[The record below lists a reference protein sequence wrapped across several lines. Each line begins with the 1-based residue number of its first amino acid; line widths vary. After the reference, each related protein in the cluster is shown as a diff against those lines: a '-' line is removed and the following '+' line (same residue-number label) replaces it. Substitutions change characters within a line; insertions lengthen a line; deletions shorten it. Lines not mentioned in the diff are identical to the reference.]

1 MALARLPLAW
11 SIRKQDLLCFARN
24 CCWVSAGMWPAEFSA
39 AKTAKANQS
48 LVAEQAYRAATSA

>member
-1 MALARLPLAW
+1 LPEIAAGF
-11 SIRKQDLLCFARN
+11 LL
-24 CCWVSAGMWPAEFSA
+24 AEFSA